1 MEVTAVRNEFR
12 RYVTHGE
19 LIPILAQLG
28 DYVSYAP
35 YTDERGRYHVR
46 SIYFGRQRVRASRTR
61 RLHGDRSD
69 QYLIRYYGND
79 LSTLRVCRES
89 RIDRRVE
96 LAYTPITEE
105 QCRQILERDIA
116 WMRGSEDPLLQEFYQ
131 KLIVDEFVPKNVVDG
146 DKIVLES
153 NVGGVRICV
162 DINLRT
168 SNRSGIFLDPEVHG
182 MPLDGS
188 RTLVLRVKY
197 DDQLQEPIRSIVGYG
212 SNR

>member
-1 MEVTAVRNEFR
+1 MEVTSVRNEFR

-19 LIPILAQLG
+19 LIPILARLQE
-28 DYVSYAP
+28 YVSYAP
-35 YTDERGRYHVR
+35 HTDERGRYHVR
-46 SIYFGRQRVRASRTR
+46 SLYFGRQRVRASRIR
-61 RLHGDRSD
+61 RLHGARVD
-69 QYLIRYYGND
+69 QYFIRYYEND
-79 LSTLRVCRES
+79 LSTLRLCRES

-96 LAYTPITEE
+96 LSYTPLTEE
-105 QCRQILERDIA
+105 QCRRILDRDIA
-116 WMRGSEDPLLQEFYQ
+116 WMRGSEDPLLQEFLQ
-131 KLIVDEFVPKNVVDG
+131 KLMVEEFVTKNVVDG

-153 NVGGVRICV
+153 HVGSVRICV

-168 SNRSGIFLDPEVHG
+168 SNRAAIFLDPEAHG
-182 MPLDGS
+182 VPLDGA